1 MTDRNQLKIQLRD
14 ILNVDLLQD
23 AEVLAGERG
32 LSNSIVSVNVMEVP
46 DIIDWVRPG
55 EFLLTTAYTFSDD
68 IEMFEALIPKLKAKR
83 VCGMGIKTQ
92 RYISEVP
99 ERVLRVADEIDFP
112 IIRIPQSVQYGD
124 LIKEIFNHIIGE
136 QTRLLSRINDFNS
149 TVRDIMLRHGG
160 MQAVAEQIYLALDA
174 PVVIRDDIFRDVYLY
189 CPDPDAEALI
199 ADDYREIAKMEP
211 QTTHMFLG
219 DRRREARVGEHG
231 IHRFTI
237 PIFFDNTHYGSIY
250 IWDTK
255 ESIRSQ
261 DLFVIESASSLIAL
275 DILNRI
281 TLVERENVHQTTFL
295 EQLLSDDAAE
305 QDRAIENADYYLY
318 HPEKPSQIVVLDVE
332 DKGSR
337 LQMTPNNA
345 RMIKNLNTGLLNLT
359 NRLRQEYGGYFL
371 STRKSDRAIFLL
383 QYEKN
388 STAEERG
395 AMCQRFINIL
405 LRNTQQAET
414 LPVPHIGV
422 GSCVESHRQLQ
433 ASLQQAEQAVRILQS
448 RGDTEQSVLH
458 YDDLGLLRVLG
469 HPLLRDDAL
478 AYANEVLADLEAHD
492 STQRGDLLDT
502 VRVYFEA
509 GGNLKRVSEIMFTHY
524 NTVIY
529 RINRIRDMYGIDL
542 RDPETAFNLQLAL
555 KIKELIQ

>member
-189 CPDPDAEALI
+189 CPDPDVEALI

>member
-1 MTDRNQLKIQLRD
+1 VTDRNQLKIQLRD